1 MNAITSWWDT
11 FVLSFQNLWLGF
23 VEFLPK
29 IIGALIVF
37 IIGWIVAE
45 VLARIVET
53 AIKFLRIDQL
63 LEKIG
68 TKKIFERANIELNT
82 GKFLGQL
89 AKWFLIIVF
98 LMTATD
104 ILGLPQVTDFLKS
117 VLYYIPQIVIAA
129 IILIVAVLVA
139 NFVYK
144 VVKGSIEAAGLAA
157 AGAIAAIAKWA
168 ILLFAFFAALM
179 QLQIAVFPIQT
190 LFTGVVFMLALAGGL
205 AFGIGGKEHASK
217 ILDKISKELGG
228 E

>member
-1 MNAITSWWDT
+1 MGTITNWWDT

-23 VEFLPK
+23 VNFLPRL
-29 IIGALIVF
+29 IGAFLVF
-37 IIGWIVAE
+37 VVGWVIAVI
-45 VLARIVET
+45 LAKIVET
-53 AIKFLRIDQL
+53 AIKFLRVDQL

-68 TKKIFERANIELNT
+68 TKKVFERANIELNT
-82 GKFLGQL
+82 GKFLGAL
-89 AKWFLIIVF
+89 VKWFLIIVF

-104 ILGLPQVTDFLKS
+104 ILGLPQVTDFLMS

-129 IILIVAVLVA
+129 IILIVAVLLA

-144 VVKGSIEAAGLAA
+144 VVKASIEAAGLAA
-157 AGAIAAIAKWA
+157 AATIAAIAKWA

-205 AFGIGGKEHASK
+205 AFGLGGKESASK
-217 ILDKISKELGG
+217 IIDKIRKDLGG